1 MTDEIDWLSR
11 LLQLVPVSGRVEH
24 RCFFGAP
31 WRIDQKPSAPGEIPY
46 HVILAGS
53 AMLYTSA
60 GHEARRLQA
69 GDLLL
74 LPHGAG
80 HSLHDGSGVPSQQIR
95 QRVGPTFTVDEND
108 GGGEKLDML
117 CGRFLMSP
125 THANLISSYF
135 PDILV
140 VSTGETSE
148 ARENSH
154 VNDQLT
160 RLICLMRDETFVERL
175 GAQAMLT
182 GLSTVLF
189 ALALRFASEAPQ
201 APDGLLGL
209 AANPRLAPA
218 IAALF
223 NQPSH
228 PWTLPELAKLC
239 NMSRATFVRQFQQRL
254 GHSAAELLVDIRMT
268 VAGNELR
275 RTSGSMGSIA
285 EAVGYQSEAAFQRT
299 FKLRMGVTP
308 AQYRR
313 NAQASI
319 V

>member
-31 WRIDQKPSAPGEIPY
+31 WRLDQEPSAPGEIPY

-53 AMLYTSA
+53 AMLDISA
-60 GHEARRLQA
+60 GHKARRLQA

-80 HSLHDGSGVPSQQIR
+80 HSLHDGSGAPSPKIN
-95 QRVGPTFTVDEND
+95 QRVGPIFTVDEIV
-108 GGGEKLDML
+108 GEGEKLDML

-148 ARENSH
+148 ARGKGN
-154 VNDQLT
+154 VNDQMT
-160 RLICLMRDETFVERL
+160 QLISLMRDETFVERL

-254 GHSAAELLVDIRMT
+254 GHSAAELLMDIRMT

-275 RTSGSMGSIA
+275 STSGSMGSIA

-319 V
+319 A